1 LYLKRLDIHGFKTFA
16 DKTQIVF
23 TPGITCVIGPNGS
36 GKSNIADAVLWVL
49 GENNVRSLRGSTAQ
63 DVIFVGN
70 DRRRPTGMAE
80 VSLTLDNSERLLPL
94 EFSEV
99 TVTRRLY
106 RSGESECFINKV
118 QCRLKD
124 LYQLFL
130 DTGIG
135 RDAYAM
141 VGQGEIDQ
149 ILSVR
154 SEDRRAIFEEAAGI
168 KKYRVRKRE
177 AERKL
182 EHTAQNLLRVND
194 IIAEL
199 ETQLGPLQR
208 QAAAARRYRE
218 LAARLFALENA
229 WYGARLRRLE
239 SERAG
244 LDALRLGLME
254 ERKELEAAL
263 QASQGRENTERE
275 VQRGLDAETETA
287 RKLEAGAME
296 RLAAVRAD
304 SARAEARAEEI
315 QRRLNTLAR
324 ELDEYAGRIAEQV
337 ERQQSTERDEAELRR
352 EVDALRA
359 GLTALQGEATVAA
372 RAHEAAAAA
381 LEQRRQAWVAAA
393 RKQAERQARL
403 QSLVGRERSLVE
415 SVSRAAE
422 ALEDAVGE
430 RDRLAAERE
439 SHLGAATTQRE
450 HAAEH
455 EKELATLR
463 EAAKAAE
470 SALAR
475 ARSAADAAAKALQT
489 HNARRQALSE
499 LSERGEGAA
508 AGAKR
513 VLEAVRLGRLDG
525 EWSQWIEG
533 LRVPEGLE
541 KAVEAALGFHADAL
555 FCATPEQA
563 LRATQLL
570 RAGKPATV
578 VMLPGSPHTPAKE
591 TEGSLAAVVGAE
603 GAAADWARLL
613 LGGVALAES
622 LEAAVAAAKAAEADG
637 STLWV
642 TRNGEWVSR
651 AGVVGTGVAGAEG
664 AGAATLARRR
674 ELESL
679 ATSGKELE
687 QRVAEAR
694 EGLGE
699 LEAAV
704 RKAQSALR
712 ERQTAADRARQEVQ
726 LQTREAE
733 RRRGDLERATQR
745 VERARVEAARMEREQ
760 AQVAASLA
768 ELRAAAPEAE
778 VPGEA
783 ETDTGVAAAQAEVG
797 KLELAR
803 RTAENRVTE
812 ARVRLAQQEQRLQG
826 AAAAARRAV
835 EAGAFLDRGRGERLR
850 EQRTLTAEAEQGQ
863 LAFTTLAQAAAEAE
877 AAAAGAQETQ
887 ARLTTSRAESNTRL
901 DAARAEAQAL
911 GGRLRELMERSHRV
925 SVELTALDSQRE
937 QVGRQWL
944 EACERDEESRP
955 SPTPTPPP
963 VETAGEAE
971 APEPPPLTVAMLLER
986 WDPEAAQTVLAA
998 SPDAEAEIARLR
1010 RQIRALGAVN
1020 PDAVE
1025 QYAQSS
1031 ERFEFLTAQRA
1042 DLESAR
1048 TQLETAIAEID
1059 GASRE
1064 TFLKAFREIAVA
1076 FDVMFKK
1083 LFGGGNTD
1091 LRLTD
1096 PNDVLETGI
1105 DIIVQPPGKKQQ
1117 NLLLLSGGER
1127 ALTAAAM
1134 LFALLT
1140 VRPSPFCVLDEVD
1153 APLDETNVGRFTQ
1166 TLREFAG
1173 KTQFILVT
1181 HNRNTMEQADMLYGV
1196 TMQERGVS
1204 KLLSC
1209 TLDDPVV
1216 AQVEAEQHA
1225 ATAG

>member
-1 LYLKRLDIHGFKTFA
+1 MYLKRLDIHGFKTFA

-63 DVIFVGN
+63 DVIFAGN

-218 LAARLFALENA
+218 LAGRLFSLENA
-229 WYGARLRRLE
+229 WYGARLRRLDA
-239 SERAG
+239 ERAG
-244 LDALRLGLME
+244 LDALLLGLVE
-254 ERKELEAAL
+254 ERRELEATL
-263 QASQGRENTERE
+263 QAAQGRENAERE
-275 VQRGLDAETETA
+275 VQRGLDAETDAA
-287 RKLEAGAME
+287 RKLEAAAME
-296 RLAAVRAD
+296 RLAAARAE
-304 SARAEARAEEI
+304 SARAEARAEEV

-324 ELDEYAGRIAEQV
+324 ELDDYSGRIAEQV
-337 ERQQSTERDEAELRR
+337 ERQRNTERDESELRR

-359 GLTALQGEATVAA
+359 GLTTLQGEAAA
-372 RAHEAAAAA
+372 AVKAHEAAAAA
-381 LEQRRQAWVAAA
+381 LEGRRQAWVAAA
-393 RKQAERQARL
+393 RKQAERQAKL
-403 QSLVGRERSLVE
+403 QSLESRERSLAE
-415 SVSRAAE
+415 SVGRSAE
-422 ALEDAVGE
+422 ALEDAEAE
-430 RDRLAAERE
+430 RARLVAERE
-439 SHLGAATTQRE
+439 SHLGAATVERE
-450 HAAEH
+450 KAAEH
-455 EKELATLR
+455 EKELAALR
-463 EAAKAAE
+463 EAAKTAE
-470 SALAR
+470 SALSR
-475 ARSAADAAAKALQT
+475 ARSEADAAAKAVQS
-489 HNARRQALSE
+489 HNARRQALAE

-513 VLEAVRLGRLDG
+513 VLEAARRGRLDG
-525 EWSQWIEG
+525 EWSLFIEG

-541 KAVEAALGFHADAL
+541 KAVETALSFHADAL
-555 FCATPEQA
+555 LCADPEQA
-563 LRATQLL
+563 LRAAAWL
-570 RAGKPATV
+570 REGKAASV
-578 VMLPGSPHTPAKE
+578 VMLPGTPAP
-591 TEGSLAAVVGAE
+591 TPVPEGSLAAVVGAE
-603 GAAADWARLL
+603 GAAAEWARTL
-613 LGGVALAES
+613 LGGAAVVES
-622 LEAAVAAAKAAEADG
+622 LEAAVIAAGGTNPDG
-637 STLWV
+637 LTVWV
-642 TRNGEWVSR
+642 TRNGEWVTR
-651 AGVVGTGVAGAEG
+651 AGAIGTGVAGAEG
-664 AGAATLARRR
+664 AAAATLARRR
-674 ELESL
+674 ELEAL
-679 ATSGKELE
+679 AATAKELE
-687 QRVAEAR
+687 TRASEAR
-694 EGLGE
+694 SKLGD

-712 ERQTAADRARQEVQ
+712 ERQTAVDRARQEVQ

-745 VERARVEAARMEREQ
+745 VERARIDAARMEREQ
-760 AQVAASLA
+760 AQVASGLA
-768 ELRAAAPEAE
+768 ELRAVPTTEAP
-778 VPGEA
+778 A
-783 ETDTGVAAAQAEVG
+783 ETDSDTDLAAARADVG

-803 RTAENRVTE
+803 RAAENRVTE

-835 EAGAFLDRGRGERLR
+835 EAGAFLDRGRNDRLK
-850 EQRTLTAEAEQGQ
+850 EQRTLTAEAEQGR

-877 AAAAGAQETQ
+877 AAATAARETQ
-887 ARLTTSRAESNTRL
+887 ARLATARSESGTRL

-911 GGRLRELMERSHRV
+911 DGRLRELLERSHRV
-925 SVELTALDSQRE
+925 SVELTALDSLRGQT
-937 QVGRQWL
+937 GRQWL
-944 EACERDEESRP
+944 EAHERDEEARP
-955 SPTPTPPP
+955 APPP
-963 VETAGEAE
+963 APSSEENEGEP
-971 APEPPPLTVAMLLER
+971 PEPPVLTVETLLAQWE
-986 WDPEAAQTVLAA
+986 PEAADAVL
-998 SPDAEAEIARLR
+998 SGCSDAEAEIARLR

-1020 PDAVE
+1020 PEAVE

-1042 DLESAR
+1042 DLEGAR

-1059 GASRE
+1059 DASRE
-1064 TFLKAFREIAVA
+1064 TFLKAFREIAAA
-1076 FDVMFKK
+1076 FDTMFKK
-1083 LFGGGNTD
+1083 LFGGGATE

-1096 PNDVLETGI
+1096 PRDVLETGI

-1134 LFALLT
+1134 LFALLS

-1173 KTQFILVT
+1173 KTQFIVVT
-1181 HNRNTMEQADMLYGV
+1181 HNRNTMEQADTLYGI

-1216 AQVEAEQHA
+1216 AQIEAEQHA
-1225 ATAG
+1225 AAHA